1 MLSVTTGR
9 IRITTLVENTAG
21 APGLLGE
28 HGLAF
33 WLDMGEHR
41 ILFDTGAGA
50 VLVSNAAKLGVDLA
64 QANQI
69 VLSHGHYDHTGGLLS
84 ALHAAP
90 RARVFVHPAAFGA
103 KYARLNDGTSRYIGV
118 AALDEDTVRR
128 QAGELVFTN
137 QASEIVDGLFVTGQ
151 IPRVTDFEDTG
162 GPFFL
167 GEDCDSPDPL
177 LDDQAVFFDST
188 QGTVVILGC
197 CHTGV
202 INTLRYVHELTNG
215 KSIHAVIGGMHLLW
229 ATEERVHRTI
239 EGLRE
244 FGLEHLGPAHCTG
257 MAATA
262 ALWGAFPGKC
272 RQCAAGAVMEFEI

>member
-1 MLSVTTGR
+1 MTTER

-21 APGLLGE
+21 RPGLLGE

-33 WLDMGEHR
+33 WLEMGVHR
-41 ILFDTGAGA
+41 VLFDTGAGA
-50 VLVSNAAKLGVDLA
+50 VLVSNAGKLGVDLA
-64 QANQI
+64 QANAI
-69 VLSHGHYDHTGGLLS
+69 VLSHGHYDHTGGLFD

-90 RARVFVHPAAFGA
+90 RAKVLVHPAALGE
-103 KYARLNDGTSRYIGV
+103 KYARLDDGTSRYIGV
-118 AALDEDTVRR
+118 PALDEATVRR

-137 QASEIVDGLFVTGQ
+137 QPTEIFDGLFVTGE
-151 IPRVTDFEDTG
+151 IPRLTAFEDTG

-177 LDDQAVFFDST
+177 LDDQALFFEST

-197 CHTGV
+197 SHAGV

-215 KSIHAVIGGMHLLW
+215 KPIHAVIGGMHLLS
-229 ATEERVHRTI
+229 ATQERLDRTI
-239 EGLRE
+239 EGFRD
-244 FGLEHLGPAHCTG
+244 FGVEHLGPAHCTG

-262 ALWGAFPGKC
+262 ALWGAFPEKC
-272 RQCAAGAVMEFEI
+272 RQCAAGAVMEFEV